1 MFIFVVLS
9 ARYLYLTLIT
19 GLVKPQDPWSAQ
31 HVYAFAMDNRTN
43 SMAHEAT
50 CTEWYEDTHHP
61 RLDIQCCGAGA
72 GTFGRS
78 RIFIPAPAPG
88 QKQEI
93 LTVPYLSFQL
103 SNKNVK
109 L

>member
-61 RLDIQCCGAGA
+61 RFFRYPVL
-72 GTFGRS
+72 RS
-78 RIFIPAPAPG
+78 RSRDVWPEPDFHSGSRPG
-88 QKQEI
+88 SETGDFNRTLPFFSTI
-93 LTVPYLSFQL
+93 
-103 SNKNVK
+103 
-109 L
+109 